1 MNCFLID
8 FENVKSS
15 GLKGIERLTDTDD
28 VYIFYSDYANS
39 ITFDVHH
46 KMNQSKAKI
55 ELFKSNILG
64 KNSLDFQL
72 ISYLGY
78 LIAQMKYQ
86 NYCVVTNDRG
96 FEAAI
101 KFWKDFFK
109 ENKVTNITVNRYR
122 TVQDALNKKV
132 SKYSRSVDRSTTS
145 TGTISTT
152 TTYNSYASD
161 TDTTSDDYVKVSVS
175 PDGADTRDDRR
186 KSKPEVRAKVETRLD
201 TETETTN
208 TNPNNTTNS
217 NSDRKPSVESNSS
230 TNSNNSTTTNSSNSS
245 FRGRSKTYS
254 QGSQRIVTNSNNFK
268 DELPKASGNKSDSDS
283 NSQDTK
289 PKSQMGSYSYRPSK
303 YLAEQQS
310 NSNGASNTTTN
321 KKPYSNSYSSN
332 NSNNNNNN
340 RKRPPQQNQNRK
352 SYGYNSNN
360 SNSTNSSVNNTNST
374 NTTNDSNG
382 NSRSTATNSTTN
394 ANATKS
400 KSFVFGKVNLNDEV
414 QTVENIQSKNVND
427 TNTNVQPK
435 GSSKPKTSYAP
446 KLEDLKESIAVKTP
460 ATKDVVKESKD
471 VKDTKPSNDNKP
483 KTNTTTNNNIN
494 NTNTNTN
501 TVAKQKSTPET
512 KANTT
517 NNTNAKPVKDTTTT
531 NNTTPTASKPVEKT
545 TKKKSNGENAKPKV
559 TETTKK
565 SETAEK
571 PKTTRKSTAKKD
583 ETPSVKRKVGRPRI
597 RPIEDESKK
606 PKNNKKFQNNIPS
619 DKLTLMMD
627 KVSQI
632 GDLNSLSSDDKVK
645 LCKIVAFSD
654 SKQEC
659 YKAFMSCFGKSE
671 GIRIYGLIKSQTD
684 AIKNVYLN

>member
-175 PDGADTRDDRR
+175 PDGADIREDRR

-217 NSDRKPSVESNSS
+217 NSDRKPSIESNSNGS
-230 TNSNNSTTTNSSNSS
+230 NSSNSS

-332 NSNNNNNN
+332 NSSNNNNNN
-340 RKRPPQQNQNRK
+340 RKRPPQQNQNQNRK

-360 SNSTNSSVNNTNST
+360 SNSTNSSVNNT

-483 KTNTTTNNNIN
+483 KTNTNNNININ

-517 NNTNAKPVKDTTTT
+517 NNTNAKPVKDTATTT
-531 NNTTPTASKPVEKT
+531 NNTTPTASKSVEKT